1 MAYDQKKAELYNQ
14 LITQGV
20 PPVQAAQQAG
30 IGYLQLVN
38 AQRQEGDGRG
48 PISESSAYRLGSN
61 GQIGPRN
68 PSPTPPAPAEITQN
82 DPTTVT
88 VTRETVI
95 VPAEPDLPTPTVVDR
110 LVASERNS
118 AEADAFLRTA
128 QPNYALPGATPVTP
142 NNYTTTSTVNV
153 SGGGVTTVV
162 ATPSTPTPAS
172 QRAQAEADATLR
184 EIEALQFENSGFGP
198 QLTEA
203 QMAANDARILQLT
216 EKYDRERAAATSA
229 GIPGVPSVT
238 TQPNTTTTDSTIRYE
253 TAAANNPVPAAD
265 PLVPSSNFAD
275 TEITSEQATRPP
287 LGIGGNYTTNFNP
300 ETGTYDVVNLDN
312 GQVVESGLS
321 ELNAQVTA
329 SQFSQG
335 DPQFETPEMP
345 PELPDVTEPE
355 PPGGNF
361 GSVFDPET
369 QSWAVVDN
377 DTGQIVQT
385 GLATEADAELQAQL
399 DSQPDPY
406 ANQLTDDDINES
418 FAQSDL
424 IREPTEQDADEYLTE
439 GFVQTE
445 GGLYVSPEDVDPDAD
460 PQAAEADG
468 GLVEFT
474 AEGSVNRSAAEV
486 QETASQQQA
495 ILANAR
501 AQAALREQRRQAN
514 EGDWRV
520 KLRLAPGSTY
530 LYRADDGSGR
540 AAGILQPLA
549 VTDGVIFPY
558 TPQINSTYKANY
570 NPYDLTHSNYRGY
583 FYQNSAIEEISITAT
598 FTAQDTSEANY
609 LLAVIHF
616 FRSITKMFYG
626 QDAQRGAPPPLVF
639 LQGLGQYQFNLH
651 PCVVSQFVYNL
662 PNDVDYIR
670 AGSPNQL
677 NTNLLQRRDRQS
689 QTVSFNPF
697 QAIGKRLEAVKA
709 SRGGINTPPPPPTL
723 GTNRPTYVPTKI
735 DMTITLLPM
744 QSREQVSKQFSLKQ
758 YANGDLLKGGFW

>member
-1 MAYDQKKAELYNQ
+1 MAYNASKASVYNK
-14 LITQGV
+14 L
-20 PPVQAAQQAG
+20 VQSGLSPEAAAAQAG
-30 IGYLQLVN
+30 ISAAERGNYAVTGRFN
-38 AQRQEGDGRG
+38 NDGTPNPNPGTLG
-48 PISESSAYRLGSN
+48 PKIA
-61 GQIGPRN
+61 
-68 PSPTPPAPAEITQN
+68 TKQN
-82 DPTTVT
+82 DLVEEDGALFTRAGFNTQAEARENAAFFASAGGSDDFDDKPTGVARVRYQQKPNAADTAPGKV
-88 VTRETVI
+88 
-95 VPAEPDLPTPTVVDR
+95 
-110 LVASERNS
+110 VAS
-118 AEADAFLRTA
+118 
-128 QPNYALPGATPVTP
+128 
-142 NNYTTTSTVNV
+142 NYTITSTENV

-162 ATPSTPTPAS
+162 STPSTPTAAS
-172 QRAQAEADATLR
+172 RAAQAQADATLK
-184 EIEALQFENSGFGP
+184 EIEALQLENSGFGSGP
-198 QLTEA
+198 ALTEA
-203 QMAANDARILQLT
+203 QMAANDAKILQLT
-216 EKYDRERAAATSA
+216 EKYDRERAAATSSQV
-229 GIPGVPSVT
+229 PGVPSVT
-238 TQPNTTTTDSTIRYE
+238 TVPNTTTTERTVLYQTSSE
-253 TAAANNPVPAAD
+253 NSPVANAAAQPV
-265 PLVPSSNFAD
+265 VSTPSISD
-275 TEITSEQATRPP
+275 GETQRSP
-287 LGIGGNYTTNFNP
+287 LGIGGNYSSVFNP
-300 ETGTYDVVNLDN
+300 ETGTYDVINLDN

-321 ELNAQVTA
+321 ELNAEVTA

-345 PELPDVTEPE
+345 PELPDVTEPD

-369 QSWAVVDN
+369 QSWAVVDR
-377 DTGQIVQT
+377 DTGEIVQT
-385 GLATEADAELQAQL
+385 GLASETDAELQAQL

-406 ANQLTDDDINES
+406 ANQFTDDDINAS
-418 FAQSDL
+418 FAESDL
-424 IREPTEQDADEYLTE
+424 IREPTEQDATEYETA
-439 GFVQTE
+439 GFEQTE
-445 GGLYVSPEDVDPDAD
+445 GGFYVSPEDVDPDTD

-468 GLVEFT
+468 GLIEFT
-474 AEGSVNRSAAEV
+474 ADGPVARSAAEV
-486 QETASQQQA
+486 QEVAAQQQA

-558 TPQINSTYKANY
+558 TPQINTSYKATY
-570 NPYDLTHSNYRGY
+570 NSYDLTHSNYRGY
-583 FYQNSAIEEISITAT
+583 FYQGSSVEEINITAT
-598 FTAQDTSEANY
+598 FTAQDTAEANY

-651 PCVVSQFVYNL
+651 PCVVSQFNYNL

-677 NTNLLQRRDRQS
+677 NTNLLQKRDRQS

-697 QAIGKRLEAVKA
+697 QAVGKRLEAVKA
-709 SRGGINTPPPPPTL
+709 ARGGINTPPPPPTL

-735 DMTITLLPM
+735 DMTIVLLPV